1 MSSDVY
7 LDSKFQKNAQVVFF
21 IATLELKE
29 NANIKTELYE
39 WNNGVSKHLTEVI
52 FLCFRNLKEDVAFA
66 ESRIRAETIAA
77 EDILH
82 DVGAISIMASDSQV
96 CYQISA

>member
-1 MSSDVY
+1 MVY
-7 LDSKFQKNAQVVFF
+7 EFYKKDTYKDFN
-21 IATLELKE
+21 
-29 NANIKTELYE
+29 
-39 WNNGVSKHLTEVI
+39 
-52 FLCFRNLKEDVAFA
+52 CRNLKEDVAFA

-96 CYQISA
+96 FYIRIISDELT

>member
-1 MSSDVY
+1 MLISIQLNQENKNLNKKKYRPSCMGKRMVQVKT
-7 LDSKFQKNAQVVFF
+7 LLKFHFCVLF
-21 IATLELKE
+21 
-29 NANIKTELYE
+29 
-39 WNNGVSKHLTEVI
+39 
-52 FLCFRNLKEDVAFA
+52 CCRNLKEDVAFA

-96 CYQISA
+96 CYKISA

>member
-1 MSSDVY
+1 MNILSD
-7 LDSKFQKNAQVVFF
+7 FQD
-21 IATLELKE
+21 
-29 NANIKTELYE
+29 
-39 WNNGVSKHLTEVI
+39 VS
-52 FLCFRNLKEDVAFA
+52 FA

-96 CYQISA
+96 FYIQIISDELR